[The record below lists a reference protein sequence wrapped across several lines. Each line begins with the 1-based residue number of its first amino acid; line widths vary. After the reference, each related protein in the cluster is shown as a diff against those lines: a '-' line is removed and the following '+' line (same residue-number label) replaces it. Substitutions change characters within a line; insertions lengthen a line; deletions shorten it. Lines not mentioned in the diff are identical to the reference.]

1 MQTYIPKS
9 PRSPT
14 GTPTFDQGKLP
25 QHKRGAQHDEG
36 PPHVAIVKLRN
47 PQELD
52 RGTLHGVA
60 KTLSQLRALGLLSI
74 VVLDCGIEAQR
85 DVFGDQASTLCEAID
100 SFSKPG
106 SKLVENIAAASIREI
121 GSDKTFI
128 EDICIEDGGRLQNAL
143 AHGLIPIIPA
153 LMRPDDI
160 SAPRAADANKFV
172 LALTKYVLGSHSEG
186 SEREFGRERVDKTLP
201 RGQGIGIVER
211 IIILDPLGALPTP
224 GRPGSSLRFVNLE
237 QEFDG
242 LLKQLGASET
252 PTTADKHSLKFSGM
266 IHALNLNLAKEALSF
281 LPSTS
286 SALITDPS
294 AAANTTQATNLAKN
308 ASFLKH
314 QLAFDFNG
322 MVTTRRK
329 KNPLLH
335 NLLTDKPVLSSSLPC
350 QRVDGETS
358 NGTSRTAM
366 TATLIKQGMPL
377 TIFPDPRAIA
387 WTRPSS
393 KGGRLRL
400 TDKCIDL
407 PRLVYLIEDSFGRK
421 LNVEDYLARVNDN
434 LAGVIVAGDYEGCA
448 ILTWELPD
456 GLSDH
461 DDANRARLVP
471 YLDKFAVLRSR
482 QGSGGVADIVFS
494 AMVGDCFPQGVCW
507 RSRKDNPVNKWYFE
521 RSTGTYKLP
530 GSNWSMFWTT
540 PGLHSNHPR
549 LQDYESVC
557 RKTELS
563 WIDSK

>member
-1 MQTYIPKS
+1 
-9 PRSPT
+9 
-14 GTPTFDQGKLP
+14 
-25 QHKRGAQHDEG
+25 
-36 PPHVAIVKLRN
+36 VKLRN

-52 RGTLHGVA
+52 RETLYGVA
-60 KTLSQLRALGLLSI
+60 KTLSQLRTLGLLSI

-85 DVFGDQASTLCEAID
+85 DIFGDQASTLCEAID

-106 SKLVENIAAASIREI
+106 SKLVENIAVSSIEET
-121 GSDKTFI
+121 GSDETLVG
-128 EDICIEDGGRLQNAL
+128 DICIEDGGRLRHAL
-143 AHGLIPIIPA
+143 EHGLIPIIPA
-153 LMRPDDI
+153 LTRPDDI

-172 LALTKYVLGSHSEG
+172 LALTKYVTG
-186 SEREFGRERVDKTLP
+186 SEPELSERGDSHGAAVDISP
-201 RGQGIGIVER
+201 SGQRIGIVER

-224 GRPGSSLRFVNLE
+224 GRSESPLRFVNLE
-237 QEFDG
+237 QEFDV
-242 LLKQLGASET
+242 LVKQLRDSATGA
-252 PTTADKHSLKFSGM
+252 TADKHSLTFAGA
-266 IHALNLNLAKEALSF
+266 IHALNLSLAKEALSL
-281 LPSTS
+281 LPPTS

-294 AAANTTQATNLAKN
+294 AAANTTQATNLARN

-335 NLLTDKPVLSSSLPC
+335 NLLTDKPVLSSSLPG
-350 QRVDGETS
+350 QRVDGKAHDG
-358 NGTSRTAM
+358 GTSGMAM
-366 TATLIKQGMPL
+366 TATLVKQGMPL
-377 TIFPDPRAIA
+377 TIFPDPRKGP
-387 WTRPSS
+387 WTPPSS
-393 KGGRLRL
+393 KSKRLRL
-400 TDKCIDL
+400 TDHCIDL

-421 LNVEDYLARVNDN
+421 LHLDDYLARVNEN
-434 LAGVIVAGDYEGCA
+434 LAGVIIAGEYEGCA
-448 ILTWELPD
+448 ILTWELPEELD
-456 GLSDH
+456 DH
-461 DDANRARLVP
+461 GDANRDKLVP

-530 GSNWSMFWTT
+530 NSNWSMFWTT
-540 PGLHSNHPR
+540 PGLHSNHSR

-563 WIDSK
+563 WI